1 MKMRVLAAAVLLWTT
16 TQASAQ
22 TSQTPPPQDVDYPGT
37 VKLEIDATDTL
48 RRVFRVRETI
58 PVQAGPVTLLYPEWI
73 PGNHRPSG
81 QIEKVAGLVIT
92 ANGKR
97 LAWTRDQYD
106 VYAFKVDVPQGVTE
120 LVAEF
125 QYLSPLAPA
134 QGRVVMT
141 PSMLNLQW
149 NLTTLYPAGYNASRI
164 PVQATVKLPA
174 GWSYATALET
184 DRKQGDT
191 INFRALNFE
200 HLQDSPMFAGRYYK
214 RFDLDPGAKQP
225 IHLNVFADD
234 AKSLETKPEQIKAHA
249 ALVAQA
255 DKLYGARHYD
265 YYEFLLALTSQMGGI
280 GLEHHRSSENSG
292 GTGYFTDWDKTW
304 SGRDLLAHEYN
315 HSWNGK
321 FRRGQDAATPNFNV
335 PMGDSMLWLYE
346 GQTQFYGN
354 MLAARSGLWTKEQ
367 ALASLALTAATY
379 DKGRPGLSWRA
390 LQDTTNDPTIN
401 QRKPQPYRNWQ
412 LSEDYYSGGLMVW
425 LETDAKLRELSKG
438 KRSLDDFAKA
448 FFGMENGRWTVKPY
462 DFEEVVATLN
472 GIAAYDWSTFLRSRV
487 DGHAPLTGGL
497 EASGWKLV
505 YNDKPNDAVKASET
519 RSKSAMLTYSLG
531 LMAGGDGE
539 VGDVL
544 WDGPA
549 FKTGIAPGMKIVAV
563 NGMEY
568 SSDALK
574 EAVTAAK
581 GTTTPIELLVKRWN
595 RYDTFRIDYHDGL
608 KYPSLQRIEGK
619 PDTLSLLL
627 QAK

>member
-22 TSQTPPPQDVDYPGT
+22 TSQTPAPKDVDYPGT
-37 VKLEIDATDTL
+37 VKLEVDATDTL

-81 QIEKVAGLVIT
+81 QIEKLAGLVIT

-97 LAWTRDQYD
+97 LEWTRDQYD
-106 VYAFKVDVPQGVTE
+106 VYAFKVEVPQGVTE

-149 NLTTLYPAGYNASRI
+149 NLTTLYPAGYYASRI

-184 DRKQGDT
+184 DSKQGDT
-191 INFRALNFE
+191 VNFRTLNFE

-214 RFDLDPGAKQP
+214 RVDLDPGAKQP
-225 IHLNVFADD
+225 IHLNLFADE
-234 AKSLETKPEQIKAHA
+234 AKSLEAKPEQIKAHA
-249 ALVAQA
+249 ALVEQA

-265 YYEFLLALTSQMGGI
+265 HYEFLLALTSQLGGI

-292 GTGYFTDWDKTW
+292 ATGYFTDWDKTW

-321 FRRGQDAATPNFNV
+321 FRRGKDLATPNFNV
-335 PMGDSMLWLYE
+335 PMGDSLLWLYE

-354 MLAARSGLWTKEQ
+354 VLAARSGLWTKEQ
-367 ALASLALTAATY
+367 ALTSLALTAATY

-425 LETDAKLRELSKG
+425 LEADAKLRELSKG

-448 FFGMENGRWTVKPY
+448 FFGMDNGRWTVKPY

-487 DGHAPLTGGL
+487 DGHDPLTGGL

-505 YNDKPNDAVKASET
+505 YNDKPNDAVKAAET
-519 RSKSAMLTYSLG
+519 RGKSAMLTYSLG
-531 LMAGGDGE
+531 LVAGGDGE

-544 WDGPA
+544 WDGPS
-549 FKTGIAPGMKIVAV
+549 FKAGVAPGMKIVAV

-574 EAVTAAK
+574 DAVTAAK

-595 RYDTFRIDYHDGL
+595 RYDTFRIDYHEGL
-608 KYPSLQRIEGK
+608 KYPSLQRVEGK

-627 QAK
+627 KAK

>member
-16 TQASAQ
+16 TQACAQ
-22 TSQTPPPQDVDYPGT
+22 TSQTPPPKDVDYPGT

-97 LAWTRDQYD
+97 LEWTRDQYD

-184 DRKQGDT
+184 DSKQGDT

-249 ALVAQA
+249 TLVAQA

-265 YYEFLLALTSQMGGI
+265 HYEFLLALTSQMGGI

-292 GTGYFTDWDKTW
+292 ATGYFTDWDKTW

-321 FRRGQDAATPNFNV
+321 FRRGKDLATPNFNV

-412 LSEDYYSGGLMVW
+412 LSEDYYSGGLVVW

-472 GIAAYDWSTFLRSRV
+472 GIVAYDWSTFLRSRV

-519 RSKSAMLTYSLG
+519 RAKSAMLTYSLG

-549 FKTGIAPGMKIVAV
+549 FKAGIAPGMKIVAV

>member
-22 TSQTPPPQDVDYPGT
+22 TSQTPAPKDVDYPGT
-37 VKLEIDATDTL
+37 VKLEVDATDTL

-58 PVQAGPVTLLYPEWI
+58 PVQPGPVTLLYPEWI

-81 QIEKVAGLVIT
+81 QIEKLAGLVIT

-97 LAWTRDQYD
+97 LEWTRDQYD
-106 VYAFKVDVPQGVTE
+106 VYAFKVEVPQGVTE

-149 NLTTLYPAGYNASRI
+149 NLTTLYPAGYYASRI

-184 DRKQGDT
+184 DSKQGDT
-191 INFRALNFE
+191 VNFRTLNFE

-214 RFDLDPGAKQP
+214 RVDLDPGAKQP
-225 IHLNVFADD
+225 IHLNLFADE
-234 AKSLETKPEQIKAHA
+234 AKSLEAKPEQIKAHA
-249 ALVAQA
+249 ALVEQA

-265 YYEFLLALTSQMGGI
+265 HYEFLLALTSQLGGI

-292 GTGYFTDWDKTW
+292 ATGYFTDWDKTW

-321 FRRGQDAATPNFNV
+321 FRRGKDLATPNFNV
-335 PMGDSMLWLYE
+335 PMGDSLLWLYE

-354 MLAARSGLWTKEQ
+354 VLAARSGLWTKEQ
-367 ALASLALTAATY
+367 ALTSLALTAATY

-425 LETDAKLRELSKG
+425 LEADAKLRELSEG

-448 FFGMENGRWTVKPY
+448 FFGMDNGRWTVKPY

-487 DGHAPLTGGL
+487 DGHDPLTGGL

-505 YNDKPNDAVKASET
+505 YNDKPNDAVKAAET
-519 RSKSAMLTYSLG
+519 RGKSAMLTYSLG

-549 FKTGIAPGMKIVAV
+549 FKAGVAPGMKIVAV

-574 EAVTAAK
+574 DAVTAAK

-595 RYDTFRIDYHDGL
+595 RYDTFRIDYHEGL

-627 QAK
+627 KAK

>member
-22 TSQTPPPQDVDYPGT
+22 TSQTPAPKDVDYPGT
-37 VKLEIDATDTL
+37 VKLEVDATDTL

-58 PVQAGPVTLLYPEWI
+58 PVQPGPVTLLYPEWI

-81 QIEKVAGLVIT
+81 QIEKLAGLVIT

-97 LAWTRDQYD
+97 LEWTRDQYD
-106 VYAFKVDVPQGVTE
+106 VYAFKVEVPQGVTE

-149 NLTTLYPAGYNASRI
+149 NLTTLYPAGYYASRI
-164 PVQATVKLPA
+164 PVQATVKLPP

-184 DRKQGDT
+184 DSKQGDT
-191 INFRALNFE
+191 VNFRTLNFE

-214 RFDLDPGAKQP
+214 RVDLDPGAKQP
-225 IHLNVFADD
+225 IHLNLFADE
-234 AKSLETKPEQIKAHA
+234 AKSLEAKPEQIKAHA
-249 ALVAQA
+249 ALVEQA

-265 YYEFLLALTSQMGGI
+265 HYEFLLALTSQMGGI

-292 GTGYFTDWDKTW
+292 ATGYFTDWDKTW

-321 FRRGQDAATPNFNV
+321 FRRGKDLATPNFNV
-335 PMGDSMLWLYE
+335 PMGDSLLWLYE

-354 MLAARSGLWTKEQ
+354 VLAARSGLWTKEQ
-367 ALASLALTAATY
+367 ALTSLALTAATY

-425 LETDAKLRELSKG
+425 LEADAKLRELSKG

-448 FFGMENGRWTVKPY
+448 FFGMDNGRWTVKPY

-487 DGHAPLTGGL
+487 DGHDPLTGGL

-505 YNDKPNDAVKASET
+505 YNDKPNDAVKAAET
-519 RSKSAMLTYSLG
+519 RGKSAMLTYSLG

-549 FKTGIAPGMKIVAV
+549 FKAGVAPGMKIVAV

-574 EAVTAAK
+574 DAVTAAK

-595 RYDTFRIDYHDGL
+595 RYDTFRIDYHEGL

-627 QAK
+627 KAK